1 MPDGDGVAE
10 RPLVTR
16 ISRTYTEADLR
27 FDLAGVYRLL
37 SDDVFRGLLDSAPD
51 GILVTGPDGKIMV
64 ANTEIERLFGY
75 DRAELVGQSPDVLVP
90 DDVRGQHASHRSRYE
105 HSPSSRP
112 MGIGM
117 TLRGRRKDGVEFP
130 VEISL
135 SPRQT
140 ADGVLIMAAI
150 RDISERL
157 RLEAERTTL
166 LEAAH
171 AQNERERIAMDLH
184 DGVIQSIF
192 GVGLGLEIAADEA
205 RGTPAEKLIDRSI
218 DRLNDVIRDIRA
230 YIFELRPMAYE
241 GNLVDSLQHLAG
253 AFRASSPIA
262 IELELEAG
270 LTCTDDAV
278 AVAIFQIAQEALANV
293 RKHSQAK
300 QVQLMLHRS
309 DAGLQ
314 MRVTDDGVGFD
325 PSAERADEHNGL
337 RNFRNRADAIGGRI
351 EIESSAA
358 RGTTVSLAVPHGS
371 GSSRDRHVAGSK

>member
-1 MPDGDGVAE
+1 MKS
-10 RPLVTR
+10 T
-16 ISRTYTEADLR
+16 SRTYTDANLR

-51 GILVTGPDGKIMV
+51 GILVVGPDGTIV
-64 ANTEIERLFGY
+64 FANMEIEGLFGY
-75 DRAELVGQSPDVLVP
+75 DRTELVGESPDLLVP
-90 DDVRGQHASHRSRYE
+90 DDVRGLHAGHRNRYE
-105 HSPSSRP
+105 HTPSSRP

-117 TLRGRRKDGVEFP
+117 TLRGRRKDGIEFP

-140 ADGVLIMAAI
+140 ADGVLIMAAV
-150 RDISERL
+150 RDIGERL
-157 RLEAERTTL
+157 RLEAERSTL
-166 LEAAH
+166 LEAAQ

-205 RGTPAEKLIDRSI
+205 RGTPAENLIDRSV
-218 DRLNDVIRDIRA
+218 DQLNDVIRDIRA

-262 IELELEAG
+262 IDVELDPH
-270 LTCTDDAV
+270 LTCEDDTV

-293 RKHSQAK
+293 RKHSKAQ
-300 QVQLMLHRS
+300 QVQLTLHGS
-309 DAGLQ
+309 DAGIH

-325 PSAERADEHNGL
+325 PDAERADEHNGL
-337 RNFRNRADAIGGRI
+337 RNFRNRANAIGGRI
-351 EIESSAA
+351 DIESSPGH
-358 RGTTVSLAVPHGS
+358 GTTVSFAVP
-371 GSSRDRHVAGSK
+371 DRLATDVLPEQVKGRSDE

>member
-1 MPDGDGVAE
+1 
-10 RPLVTR
+10 
-16 ISRTYTEADLR
+16 
-27 FDLAGVYRLL
+27 
-37 SDDVFRGLLDSAPD
+37 
-51 GILVTGPDGKIMV
+51 MV

-90 DDVRGQHASHRSRYE
+90 DDVREQHTRHRGQYE
-105 HSPSSRP
+105 HSPARRP
-112 MGIGM
+112 MSIGM
-117 TLRGRRKDGVEFP
+117 TLRGRRKDGVEIP

-157 RLEAERTTL
+157 RLETERNTL
-166 LEAAH
+166 LEAAQ

-205 RGTPAEKLIDRSI
+205 RDTPAEKLIDRSI
-218 DRLNDVIRDIRA
+218 DQLNDVIRDIRA

-262 IELELEAG
+262 IDLELEAG

-278 AVAIFQIAQEALANV
+278 AVAVFQIAQEALANV

-300 QVQLMLHRS
+300 HAQLKVKREDNEIYVRIS
-309 DAGLQ
+309 
-314 MRVTDDGVGFD
+314 DDGVGFD
-325 PSAERADEHNGL
+325 TGAERADEHRGL
-337 RNFRNRADAIGGRI
+337 RNFSNRADAIGGRI
-351 EIESSAA
+351 EVESSAGH
-358 RGTTVSLAVPHGS
+358 GTTVSFAVPDGT
-371 GSSRDRHVAGSK
+371 GSSGDRRGTGSK